1 MASGEGTFLPGLGSY
16 SLSEQDTAV
25 SAKFLKSNQE
35 FPASQAG
42 NSTQA
47 GWEYIGGLLRES
59 WI

>member
-1 MASGEGTFLPGLGSY
+1 MASGEGAFLPGLGSY

-25 SAKFLKSNQE
+25 SGKLLKSNQE
-35 FPASQAG
+35 FPASQTG
-42 NSTQA
+42 NPSQG